1 MTEGG
6 GRHALVLAAG
16 AGRRFGGN
24 KLSALWRG
32 ELLVLAALRTALAAR
47 VERVTIVTGADA
59 AALEPVLWTIG
70 DPRLRRVVA
79 RDWNDGL
86 AASLRAGI
94 ASLPGDA
101 QAAVIFL
108 GDMPLIPEGLAD
120 QLLDAVA
127 AGAPAARVRS
137 PKGPAHPVAFT
148 AAAFPDLLALDGDR
162 GARSVIDGLGDAVAS
177 VESDAFGVVFDVDR
191 PSDLDGATVE
201 EAT

>member
-32 ELLVLAALRTALAAR
+32 EPLVLAALRTALAAR
-47 VERVTIVTGADA
+47 VERVTVVTGAEA
-59 AALEPVLWTIG
+59 AALDPVLSIIA

-79 RDWNDGL
+79 LDWDEGL
-86 AASLRAGI
+86 AASVRAGI
-94 ASLPGDA
+94 ASLPGDTK
-101 QAAVIFL
+101 AAVIFL

-137 PKGPAHPVAFT
+137 PEGPAHPVAFA
-148 AAAFPDLLALDGDR
+148 AAAFPNLLALDGDR
-162 GARSVIDGLGDAVAS
+162 GAKSVIDALGDAVARFES
-177 VESDAFGVVFDVDR
+177 VAPGVVFDVDLPR
-191 PSDLDGATVE
+191 DLDGASVD